1 MMRSD
6 DEVRRAWEL
15 TTATG
20 VLVQPVAA
28 HIQALETRGWQTAH
42 ARRLFEEG
50 ERLFAAGDW
59 SGLRVQ
65 IARVNAALRA
75 GAASSGPTKLPS
87 TLAEVRR
94 SLPATPAL
102 QPVDEAELP
111 DRILAGWLGK
121 TIGGALGTPVE
132 GWTRNAIAR
141 VHGTVSGYLA
151 APTTIND
158 DTAYQLVLL
167 HAVEQHGAAV
177 SSVEIGLE
185 WVRRIRDAYTAE
197 EIAIG
202 SMEAGIMPPQS
213 GTHEN
218 PYSHWIGGMM
228 KGEICGWLAPGRP
241 EVAIDLAHRDGVI
254 AHETEGVY
262 GELFTAATIATAF
275 VEADPRQLIRAGLA
289 FVPPQSQFAA
299 VARQAIAWCETT
311 QEWEEAWG
319 RAEIALVPQ
328 FHWIH
333 TFPNLAAVIVALWF
347 GGGDF
352 GRSIAIATMCGLDT
366 DCTAGQVG
374 ALLATARGT
383 SAISPQWRE
392 PIGDALESTVAGLER
407 VSFDDLAQRTLVA
420 ARCFAVQPPD
430 R

>member
-15 TTATG
+15 TTGTG
-20 VLVQPVAA
+20 VVVRPVAA
-28 HIQALETRGWQTAH
+28 NIQALENRGRETAH

-65 IARVNAALRA
+65 IARINAALRG
-75 GAASSGPTKLPS
+75 GATRSSARLPS

-102 QPVDEAELP
+102 RPVDEAELG
-111 DRILAGWLGK
+111 DRLLAGWLGK
-121 TIGGALGTPVE
+121 VIGGALGTPVE
-132 GWTRNAIAR
+132 GWTRDAIAR
-141 VHGTVSGYLA
+141 VHGTVSDYLA

-167 HAVEQHGAAV
+167 HAVEQHGPDV

-185 WVRRIRDAYTAE
+185 WLRRIRDAYTAE

-202 SMEAGIMPPQS
+202 NMEAGIMPPQS
-213 GTHEN
+213 GAHEN

-275 VEADPRQLIRAGLA
+275 VEADPRALIRAGLA
-289 FVPPQSQFAA
+289 FVPPQSEFAA
-299 VARQAIAWCETT
+299 VARQAIAWCEAAQT
-311 QEWEEAWG
+311 WEDAWS
-319 RAEIALVPQ
+319 RAEAALVPRY
-328 FHWIH
+328 HWIH

-383 SAISPQWRE
+383 PAISLQWRE
-392 PIGDALESTVAGLER
+392 PIGDALESTVVGLER
-407 VSFDDLAQRTLVA
+407 VPFDDLAQRTLAA
-420 ARCFAVQPPD
+420 ARSFVARTAD